1 MDYHA
6 PNAGPSPQGQNAFIS
21 GRNSNPVVETRSS
34 IATRSCV
41 GKKAADPYSAS
52 TTDSSQA

>member
-1 MDYHA
+1 MGYDA
-6 PNAGPSPQGQNAFIS
+6 PNVGPSPHGQNAFIG

-34 IATRSCV
+34 IAMRSCV
-41 GKKAADPYSAS
+41 GKKAADPHSAS